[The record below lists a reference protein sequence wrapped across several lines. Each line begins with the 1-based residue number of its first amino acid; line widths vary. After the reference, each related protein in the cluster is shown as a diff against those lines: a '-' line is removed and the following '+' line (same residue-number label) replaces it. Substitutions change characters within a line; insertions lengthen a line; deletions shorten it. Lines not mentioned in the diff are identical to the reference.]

1 MNRFRI
7 VDATLTAE
15 LAKPYAYG
23 TPEKSDCFMMGLAMV
38 DALEG
43 TQRAAKYAGAYR
55 TLAGAQRAL
64 RRRGH
69 ASLVSFF
76 TAELERDPV
85 GGASAQ
91 LGDLVILRLADG
103 AEHVGVCLGAR
114 FRTKTPAGRLD
125 CSLADVVAAFRIG

>member
-7 VDATLTAE
+7 VEATLARE

-23 TPEKSDCFMMGLAMV
+23 SADCFMLGCAFV
-38 DALEG
+38 DALTGSSLAG
-43 TQRAAKYAGAYR
+43 TYRGAYR

-69 ASLVSFF
+69 TSLVSFF
-76 TAELERDPV
+76 AAELGQQPK
-85 GGASAQ
+85 GGAEAR
-91 LGDLVILRLADG
+91 LGDLVILSLADG

-114 FRTKTPAGRLD
+114 FVTKTERGRSD
-125 CSLADVVAAFRIG
+125 HRLADVIAAFHLG

>member
-7 VDATLTAE
+7 VEATLTRE

-23 TPEKSDCFMMGLAMV
+23 SADCFMLGCAFI
-38 DALEG
+38 DALAGSG
-43 TQRAAKYAGAYR
+43 TADKYRGAYR

-69 ASLVSFF
+69 TSLVSFF
-76 TAELERDPV
+76 AAELGQEPK
-85 GGASAQ
+85 GGAEAR
-91 LGDLVILRLADG
+91 LGDLVILRLSDG

-114 FRTKTPAGRLD
+114 FVTKTERGRSD
-125 CSLADVVAAFRIG
+125 QGLADVIAAFHLG

>member
-7 VDATLTAE
+7 VEATLTRE

-23 TPEKSDCFMMGLAMV
+23 SADCFMLGCAFV
-38 DALEG
+38 DALTG
-43 TQRAAKYAGAYR
+43 SALTDKYRAAYR

-64 RRRGH
+64 RRHGH

-76 TAELERDPV
+76 AAELGQQPK
-85 GGASAQ
+85 GGAEAR

-114 FRTKTPAGRLD
+114 FVTKTGRGRSD
-125 CSLADVVAAFRIG
+125 HGLADVIAAFHLG

>member
-7 VDATLTAE
+7 VEAALARE

-23 TPEKSDCFMMGLAMV
+23 LADCFMLGCAFV
-38 DALEG
+38 DALTG
-43 TQRAAKYAGAYR
+43 SAFADKYRGAYQ

-76 TAELERDPV
+76 AAELGQQPQ
-85 GGASAQ
+85 GGAEAR

-114 FRTKTPAGRLD
+114 FVTKTERGRSD
-125 CSLADVVAAFRIG
+125 HGLADVIAAFHLG

>member
-7 VDATLTAE
+7 VEATLARE

-23 TPEKSDCFMMGLAMV
+23 SADCFMLGCAFV
-38 DALEG
+38 DALTG
-43 TQRAAKYAGAYR
+43 PALADKYRGAYR

-69 ASLVSFF
+69 TSPVSFF
-76 TAELERDPV
+76 AAELGQQPQ
-85 GGASAQ
+85 GGAEAR
-91 LGDLVILRLADG
+91 LGDLVILSLADG

-114 FRTKTPAGRLD
+114 FVTKTERGRSD
-125 CSLADVVAAFRIG
+125 HGLADVIAAFDLG

>member
-7 VDATLTAE
+7 VEATLMRE

-23 TPEKSDCFMMGLAMV
+23 SADCFMLGCAFIDALTGLATA
-38 DALEG
+38 D
-43 TQRAAKYAGAYR
+43 KYRGAYR

-69 ASLVSFF
+69 TSLVSFF
-76 TAELERDPV
+76 TAELGQEPK
-85 GGASAQ
+85 GGAEAR
-91 LGDLVILRLADG
+91 LGDLVILRLSDG

-114 FRTKTPAGRLD
+114 FVTKTERGRSD
-125 CSLADVVAAFRIG
+125 HGLADVIAAFHLG

>member
-7 VDATLTAE
+7 VEATLARE

-23 TPEKSDCFMMGLAMV
+23 SADCFMLGCAFI
-38 DALEG
+38 DALTGSAVADKYRG
-43 TQRAAKYAGAYR
+43 TYR

-69 ASLVSFF
+69 ISLVSFF
-76 TAELERDPV
+76 AAELGQEPK
-85 GGASAQ
+85 GGAEAR

-103 AEHVGVCLGAR
+103 AEHVGVCLGSR
-114 FRTKTPAGRLD
+114 FVTKTERGRSD
-125 CSLADVVAAFRIG
+125 HGLADVIAAFHLG

>member
-7 VDATLTAE
+7 VEATLARE

-23 TPEKSDCFMMGLAMV
+23 TGDCFLLGCAFI
-38 DALEG
+38 DALTG
-43 TQRAAKYAGAYR
+43 SAVADKYGGAYR

-69 ASLVSFF
+69 TSLVSFF
-76 TAELERDPV
+76 AAELGQQPK
-85 GGASAQ
+85 GGAEAR

-114 FRTKTPAGRLD
+114 FVTKTERGRSD
-125 CSLADVVAAFRIG
+125 HGLADVIAAFHLG

>member
-7 VDATLTAE
+7 VEATLTRE

-23 TPEKSDCFMMGLAMV
+23 SADCFMLGCAFV
-38 DALEG
+38 DALTGSATAE
-43 TQRAAKYAGAYR
+43 RYRGAYR

-69 ASLVSFF
+69 TSLVSFF
-76 TAELERDPV
+76 AAELGQQPK
-85 GGASAQ
+85 GGAEAR

-114 FRTKTPAGRLD
+114 FVTKTERGRSD
-125 CSLADVVAAFRIG
+125 HGLADVVTAFHLG